1 MKCSDKTCNCY
12 IFHEETINK
21 VKSTLKEDSKIMGI
35 SNYLKVLA
43 DFTRIKILEAIKDE
57 YLCVCDIGHLLGLT
71 KSAISHQMKTFKKYK
86 MVESKKE
93 GKMVYYKLSNQIVS
107 DFIDNVSK
115 EVELI

>member
-1 MKCSDKTCNCY
+1 
-12 IFHEETINK
+12 
-21 VKSTLKEDSKIMGI
+21 
-35 SNYLKVLA
+35 
-43 DFTRIKILEAIKDE
+43 
-57 YLCVCDIGHLLGLT
+57 
-71 KSAISHQMKTFKKYK
+71 MKTFKKYK